1 MNKKLSASIDANTT
15 HTIRK
20 VQKIREREEALA
32 RVRNQQITKKQRAS
46 NKIQQKVQVLP
57 LPSQSSHLS
66 TVHIAPPAL
75 RTRIKF
81 RHRLIFI
88 SFLMWVMVPNLIA
101 AWYLWERAANRYIS
115 VAGFSV
121 HTESISSAV
130 EMLGGIAKLS
140 GSGSSDE
147 DILQKF
153 IQSTEIVQKI
163 DASIDLRHIWSK
175 GDPDKDPIFNYR
187 PPGTIEDLTSFWN
200 RMVTVYKDSSTGLI
214 DLEVQAFS
222 PTDARAIALAIY
234 HESSILINR
243 LSDIARDDTTRSTM
257 EELRSAAKRL
267 NEARAAVFKFRNK
280 NQIIFPESTI
290 QIQSGV
296 LMSLETELAD
306 VLIEIDMLKQITSAK
321 DPRHKQAARRRA
333 IIEKRLIQERL
344 KFGIGNMAG
353 ANQNVFAEVVGE
365 YENLSV
371 GLQFA
376 EQSYALALAAYDSA
390 VSESRRQTRYLATH
404 INPTL
409 PEASMLP
416 NRPLMLAF
424 TFIFSMVTW
433 SIMATLGYSIR
444 DRN

>member
-1 MNKKLSASIDANTT
+1 MNKKLSASIDATAA

-20 VQKIREREEALA
+20 VQKIRERAEALA
-32 RVRNQQITKKQRAS
+32 RVRNQQITKQPRAS
-46 NKIQQKVQVLP
+46 NKTQQKAQVLP
-57 LPSQSSHLS
+57 LASKSSHLS
-66 TVHIAPPAL
+66 PVLFAPPAL
-75 RTRIKF
+75 RASIKF

-88 SFLMWVMVPNLIA
+88 SFLMWVMAPNLIA
-101 AWYLWERAANRYIS
+101 AWYLWERATNRYIS

-121 HTESISSAV
+121 HTENISSAV

-175 GDPDKDPIFNYR
+175 GDPDKDPIFNYH

-243 LSDIARDDTTRSTM
+243 LSDIAREDTTRSTM

-306 VLIEIDMLKQITSAK
+306 VLIEIDMLKQITTVK

-353 ANQNVFAEVVGE
+353 ANKNVFAEVVGE

-371 GLQFA
+371 ALQFA
-376 EQSYALALAAYDSA
+376 EQSYALASAAYDSA
-390 VSESRRQTRYLATH
+390 VSDSRRQTRYLATH

-416 NRPLMLAF
+416 NRPLLLAF

-444 DRN
+444 DRS

>member
-1 MNKKLSASIDANTT
+1 MNKKLSASIDATAA

-20 VQKIREREEALA
+20 VQKIRERAEALA
-32 RVRNQQITKKQRAS
+32 RVRNQQITKQPRAS
-46 NKIQQKVQVLP
+46 NKTQQKAQVLP
-57 LPSQSSHLS
+57 LPSKSSHLS
-66 TVHIAPPAL
+66 PVFFAPPAL
-75 RTRIKF
+75 RARIKF

-88 SFLMWVMVPNLIA
+88 SFLMWVMAPNLIA
-101 AWYLWERAANRYIS
+101 AWYLWERATNRYIS

-121 HTESISSAV
+121 HTENISSAV

-175 GDPDKDPIFNYR
+175 GDPDKDPIFNYH

-222 PTDARAIALAIY
+222 PTDARDIALAIY

-243 LSDIARDDTTRSTM
+243 LSDIAREDTTRSTM

-296 LMSLETELAD
+296 IMSLETELAD
-306 VLIEIDMLKQITSAK
+306 VLIEIDMLKQITTVK

-353 ANQNVFAEVVGE
+353 ANKNVFAEVVGE

>member
-1 MNKKLSASIDANTT
+1 MNKKLSASIDATAA

-20 VQKIREREEALA
+20 VQKIRERAEALA
-32 RVRNQQITKKQRAS
+32 RVRNQQITKQPRAS
-46 NKIQQKVQVLP
+46 NKTQQKAQVLP
-57 LPSQSSHLS
+57 LPSKSSHLS
-66 TVHIAPPAL
+66 PVFFAPPAL
-75 RTRIKF
+75 RARIKF

-88 SFLMWVMVPNLIA
+88 SFLMWVMAPNLIA
-101 AWYLWERAANRYIS
+101 AWYLWERATNRYIS

-121 HTESISSAV
+121 HTENISSAV

-175 GDPDKDPIFNYR
+175 GDPDKDPIFNYH

-222 PTDARAIALAIY
+222 PTDARDIALAIY

-243 LSDIARDDTTRSTM
+243 LSDIAREDTTRSTM

-267 NEARAAVFKFRNK
+267 NEARSAIFKFRNK

-306 VLIEIDMLKQITSAK
+306 VLIEIDMLKQITTVK

-353 ANQNVFAEVVGE
+353 ANKNVFAEVVGE

-371 GLQFA
+371 ALQFA
-376 EQSYALALAAYDSA
+376 EQSYALASAAYDSA
-390 VSESRRQTRYLATH
+390 VSDSRRQTRYLATH

>member
-1 MNKKLSASIDANTT
+1 MNKKLSASIDATAA

-20 VQKIREREEALA
+20 VQKIRERAEALA
-32 RVRNQQITKKQRAS
+32 RVRNQQITKQPRAS
-46 NKIQQKVQVLP
+46 NKTQQKAQVLP
-57 LPSQSSHLS
+57 LPSKSSHLS
-66 TVHIAPPAL
+66 PVFFAPPAL
-75 RTRIKF
+75 RARIKF

-88 SFLMWVMVPNLIA
+88 SFLMWVMAPNLIA
-101 AWYLWERAANRYIS
+101 AWYLWERATNRYIS

-121 HTESISSAV
+121 HTENISSAV

-175 GDPDKDPIFNYR
+175 GDPDKDPIFNYH

-222 PTDARAIALAIY
+222 PTDARDIALAIY

-306 VLIEIDMLKQITSAK
+306 VLIEIDMLKQITTVK